1 MNYFVYQINIRN
13 SLLQLLNNIRNKEIN
28 KKRKNMIENAKD
40 KLKNEIE
47 KDLQDS

>member
-13 SLLQLLNNIRNKEIN
+13 SLLKLLNNIKNKEIN
-28 KKRKNMIENAKD
+28 KKGKNMIENAKD
-40 KLKNEIE
+40 KLKNEIK